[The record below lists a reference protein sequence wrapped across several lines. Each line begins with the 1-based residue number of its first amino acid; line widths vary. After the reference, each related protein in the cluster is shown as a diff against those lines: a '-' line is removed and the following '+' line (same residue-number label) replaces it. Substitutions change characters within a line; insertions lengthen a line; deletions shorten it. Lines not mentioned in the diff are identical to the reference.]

1 MKKILHTI
9 YTSLL
14 LAGLVAFALASC
26 VDDEL
31 VKSGEVVEGLPVT
44 VTLTLSGTPATDVT
58 IDTRADNSLSD
69 LNNLVIFVFHEDG
82 TYEHY
87 VSSRATDESYK
98 VTFEKD
104 LTVDG
109 RVLYKVRFK
118 TTTGKKKLIAVANTS
133 QYAED
138 GGFWELTGIQGSVT
152 SGELTFDQLKS
163 TFINLRSKLYTDTE
177 MQPIQIS
184 AVSQM
189 MMAGWN
195 TGIEFKADG
204 TISIEGAVVP
214 GKQVAVK
221 MDRTMAR
228 ITFNIK
234 VAEEGATKVFVPSSY
249 KVYNIPTQSFLTNT
263 EKVALTNN
271 DDKAGNYI
279 HFASSNIGTANKGNY
294 SFTFYMPENICNKR
308 TGINDY
314 QDRDKWENGQ
324 QDSPTQP
331 EKKQWTNAPQYSTFV
346 VISGT
351 YSQTAIIDKQ
361 PAYTGNVSY
370 TIHLGNFNT
379 EKGGSMDDFS
389 VLRNYSYIYNV
400 QVLGVD
406 NIVTEV
412 TAQEIQPGAEGQI
425 FTYDATTYSYELDAH
440 YEQVYLEYNLST
452 IAEAIKHYPI
462 NNGFLGSYDK
472 TNGKPLDK
480 DIDKAIADN
489 LILIIQSEAMDYS
502 NTETPEKP
510 YSVQNKRGTL
520 RPYKIYTD
528 AVRKCTT
535 EADAGEAAK
544 KAKENVLKGEG
555 SGNKP
560 TKGFDYKWIEFWP
573 QSGTSLA
580 RYPGV
585 SDWSKDD
592 LTGFANTDAYG
603 GEAQGH
609 NEYLKDVYDV
619 IVAMGKVVK
628 KIYKGETID
637 RSERAEDGIT
647 ITKNNGDYVA
657 RFTAFV
663 NEYYYYKHPLTG
675 EPINVWSVFTNKIP
689 REMIIAMSSNT
700 SKDGNSSFSTIYSYI
715 TQLSMQTFYNSRASN
730 INGFGIETYNETP
743 IIDNGFPFGKGIGG
757 ALDNILDDSDG
768 RSNQIY
774 LIGATS
780 NGNLYTPAKDR
791 SYGSWETYISSV
803 NNGWTQSVTSDHTN
817 HKLPTAFNYQYAA
830 SSCLSRNRDLNG
842 NGKID
847 DNEVRWYLAS
857 LNEYIRMGIGAKA
870 ISNAAQLYSGQK
882 SAMEKGYYPVSYIS
896 NGALYLTSSGSG
908 KRLYWAVEKGAYGT
922 NDYGNGIPLR
932 CIRIL
937 PATISDGNANVQDI
951 SSLLDKEGKSI
962 VATST
967 FEKFLATG
975 NTPIVLKFKDH
986 LVDALYRQRVDGS
999 LDKHNEDD
1007 DANSFSQGIFVAGSY
1022 LKDSYRLGDIIGYKG
1037 TVTVTENGQQK
1048 EYKFDGTM
1056 LNPCEHEKYSEGGYS
1071 DWRVPNLVELSAMNA
1086 AGLLAECYSNDNGS
1100 YIAACCT
1107 QFSNL
1112 NVRFGFA
1119 RSSLIYCPGGGG
1131 YNNENPNYS
1140 ELTSKTFRI
1149 RCVRDVPADYTFPTN

>member
-1 MKKILHTI
+1 MKWMFRRLNKKMTNMKKILHTI

-14 LAGLVAFALASC
+14 LAGLVAFALTSC

-104 LTVDG
+104 LTVDDG
-109 RVLYKVRFK
+109 VLYKVCFK

-279 HFASSNIGTANKGNY
+279 HFASSNIGTANEGNY
-294 SFTFYMPENICNKR
+294 SFTFYMPENICNKG

-314 QDRDKWENGQ
+314 QDRDKWRNGQ

-351 YSQTAIIDKQ
+351 YSQTATDKE

-379 EKGGSMDDFS
+379 EEGGSMDDFS
-389 VLRNYSYIYNV
+389 VLRNYSYTYNV

-406 NIVTEV
+406 NIVAEV
-412 TAQEIQPGAEGQI
+412 TSQENQPGAEGQI
-425 FTYDATTYSYELDAH
+425 FTYDVTTYSYELDAH
-440 YEQVYLEYNLST
+440 YEQVYLEYNLSA
-452 IAEAIKHYPI
+452 IAKAIESYPI
-462 NNGFLGSYDK
+462 GNGFLGPYDK
-472 TNGKPLDK
+472 TNGKPLDE

-502 NTETPEKP
+502 NTETPKKP

-528 AVRKCTT
+528 AVRKCTP
-535 EADAGEAAK
+535 EADVGEAAQ
-544 KAKENVLKGEG
+544 KAKEDVLKGEG

-573 QSGTSLA
+573 QSGAGLA
-580 RYPGV
+580 KYPGV
-585 SDWSKDD
+585 SEWSRED
-592 LTGFANTDAYG
+592 LTGFANSGAYG
-603 GEAQGH
+603 GNPTSESA
-609 NEYLKDVYDV
+609 YLKDVYDV

-628 KIYKGETID
+628 KIYKGGTID
-637 RSERAEDGIT
+637 MNDRAEDGIT
-647 ITKNNGDYVA
+647 ITYSNGNYVA

-663 NEYYYYKHPLTG
+663 NEYYYYKHPLT
-675 EPINVWSVFTNKIP
+675 EELISVWSVFTNKIP

-817 HKLPTAFNYQYAA
+817 HKLPTAFKYQYAA

-842 NGKID
+842 NGTID

-882 SAMEKGYYPVSYIS
+882 SAMEWGDDYYPTKYIS

-937 PATISDGNANVQDI
+937 PATISEGNANVQDI

-1007 DANSFSQGIFVAGSY
+1007 DANKFYEGIFVAKDW
-1022 LKDSYRLGDIIGYKG
+1022 LKDKNNAKRTFSLGQLIGYNNERVNY
-1037 TVTVTENGQQK
+1037 TSYYT
-1048 EYKFDGTM
+1048 GTM
-1056 LNPCEHEKYSEGGYS
+1056 LNPCADYEEGGYDS
-1071 DWRVPNLVELSAMNA
+1071 GWRVPNLVELSAMNA
-1086 AGLLAECYSNDNGS
+1086 AELLEGGTGTGEAS
-1100 YIAACCT
+1100 CT

-1112 NVRFGFA
+1112 NVRYGFV
-1119 RSSLIYCPGGGG
+1119 RTNVITSPGGYDNQIDGL
-1131 YNNENPNYS
+1131 YYV
-1140 ELTSKTFRI
+1140 
-1149 RCVRDVPADYTFPTN
+1149 RCVRDVPAGHFDN